1 MSCSYSEAVEYL
13 YSTNAFSLSSD
24 RDEIPT
30 VNYLSYYFLPQRL
43 VQVRELRIHWQ
54 LDNVPIFAWHGLF
67 PSEKEDWF
75 RSWEAIRK
83 MTGLR
88 RLHVNLEFAF
98 NGWGGFLGWGDDEG
112 KWEEK
117 ATEMLA
123 VVKEITAP
131 SEFVVYL
138 PDAKCSTDLDPG
150 NSKCVFKIPEEH
162 EDAMRIRL

>member
-1 MSCSYSEAVEYL
+1 MPYSYSEAVEYL
-13 YSTNAFSLSSD
+13 YSANAFSLSSD

-30 VNYLSYYFLPQRL
+30 INYLSYYFLPQRL

-98 NGWGGFLGWGDDEG
+98 NGWGGLLGWGDDEG

-138 PDAKCSTDLDPG
+138 PDAKCSTALDPG
-150 NSKCVFKIPEEH
+150 NSKCVFKVPEED